1 MEIGILLGLASAIAF
16 GAGDF
21 TGGSVSRRARPLAVA
36 AGAQAVGL
44 AALLL
49 PLAMVRPAVPPPGV
63 LAVAAV
69 AGLFGGA
76 GLVALYRGLSLG
88 SMGVVTA
95 ISGVGSVLIP
105 LGVSAVVAG
114 AAIGAWQWVGVACA
128 LAAAAAASGATLAG
142 VSRSALAM
150 AFAAAVGFGT
160 WFVLL
165 DVAAADGELWT
176 LVASRTGAALLL
188 GALALATVRRRD
200 RSGPQASV
208 RSGATGT
215 ALGVPALVGLAGILD
230 IGGNAG
236 FVFARATI
244 PVGIAAALSGI
255 YPIVTMLMARVVGGE
270 SLPRLG
276 VVAVILAVLGIV
288 LISLG

>member
-1 MEIGILLGLASAIAF
+1 MEIGVLLGVGSALAF

-21 TGGSVSRRARPLAVA
+21 TGGSASRHVRPLVVA
-36 AGAQAVGL
+36 AGAQAAGLLVLLAPLLMLRPPLPSPGGL
-44 AALLL
+44 A
-49 PLAMVRPAVPPPGV
+49 LAAG
-63 LAVAAV
+63 
-69 AGLFGGA
+69 AGLFGGT
-76 GLVALYRGLSLG
+76 GLLALYRGLSLG
-88 SMGVVTA
+88 SMGIVTA

-114 AAIGAWQWVGVACA
+114 AAIGGGQWVGVGCA

-142 VSRSALAM
+142 VDRRALGM
-150 AFAAAVGFGT
+150 ATIAALGFGI

-165 DVAAADGELWT
+165 DAAASESELWT
-176 LVASRTGAALLL
+176 LVASRAAATLAL
-188 GALALATVRRRD
+188 GALALASARRRA
-200 RSGPQASV
+200 RAHAQQHSARPRGIAV
-208 RSGATGT
+208 
-215 ALGVPALVGLAGILD
+215 LVGGAGILD
-230 IGGNAG
+230 VGGNAA

-255 YPIVTMLMARVVGGE
+255 YPIITMLLARGVARE

-276 VVAVILAVLGIV
+276 VAAVLLAVAGIV